1 MLAAAICLPVPLR
14 RSFDYR
20 VDAALAGRL
29 RRGCRVRVPFG
40 RRTLVGVVVGAPREL
55 PEGADEL
62 RDIEGHHRPSSRNII
77 ITIIGLQEHD
87 EILTEVGLDY
97 VGRP

>member
-1 MLAAAICLPVPLR
+1 MDARSVAGVAFIGRAAQA
-14 RSFDYR
+14 
-20 VDAALAGRL
+20 
-29 RRGCRVRVPFG
+29 
-40 RRTLVGVVVGAPREL
+40 
-55 PEGADEL
+55 
-62 RDIEGHHRPSSRNII
+62 RDHRPSSRNII